1 MATTKRQYD
10 NTILSVLFLFSPLSI
25 YLSLSIIGNE
35 NYQMIDQLEQNLAE
49 TKTKKKK
56 KTKEKEKEKKR

>member
-35 NYQMIDQLEQNLAE
+35 NYQTIGQLEQNLAE
-49 TKTKKKK
+49 TNTK
-56 KTKEKEKEKKR
+56 KEKEKKR